1 MAPGDCGCNR
11 RRPNDLYFFLPD
23 AHRSLRYRQSI
34 QSEGG
39 GASFASEGKMS
50 TVPLPSALDA
60 QTQAFP
66 VLGQA
71 QVSRIRSASKL
82 RQVKEGEILFKPGD
96 ANVPFFVVLSGG
108 VEIVQPDL
116 AGEHL
121 IATHVPGQFTG
132 EMTMISGRRCL
143 VLGRVTK
150 AGELMELSGDGLRS
164 LVAKDAELGEI
175 FMRAFILRRLA
186 LISHGYGNLILLG
199 SRHSA
204 NTLRLREFLT
214 RNGHPHTYV
223 DLDTDK
229 SSQELLDRFDLKVD
243 QIPVVICQA
252 SAVLR
257 NPPIQELAD
266 CIGLNIAIDETQVRD
281 LIIVGAGPSGLAAGV
296 YAASEGLNVLL
307 IETASPGGQAASS
320 SKIENYL
327 GFPMGVSGQEL
338 AARALAQVEKFGA
351 RMMVA
356 RSVAELECD
365 KRPYKIR
372 LDNGDKLAA
381 RAIVI
386 ATGAQYNK
394 PHLANLEK
402 FEGQGIYYGA
412 TFMESQLCGE
422 EEVVVVG
429 GGNSAGQAAV
439 FLSETARKVYMLVR
453 SSELSSTMSRYLIRR
468 IEANPAIELHLKT
481 EIVGLEGGAHLERI
495 AWQNKTSG
503 ETSIHEI
510 RHLFIMAGA
519 SPRTEW
525 LQGCIALDEKG
536 FILTGRDLETGTS
549 GWAQARPPHMLET
562 SLPGVFAVGDV
573 RSGNVKRVASA
584 VGEGAIAIHLV
595 HRALAE
601 L

>member
-1 MAPGDCGCNR
+1 
-11 RRPNDLYFFLPD
+11 
-23 AHRSLRYRQSI
+23 
-34 QSEGG
+34 
-39 GASFASEGKMS
+39 MS

-71 QVSRIRSASKL
+71 QISRIRSAGKL
-82 RQVKEGEILFKPGD
+82 RKVKEGEILFKPGD

-164 LVAKDAELGEI
+164 LVAKDAELSEI

-257 NPPIQELAD
+257 NPSIQELAD

-453 SSELSSTMSRYLIRR
+453 SSELSTTMSRYLVQR

-495 AWQNKTSG
+495 TWQNKTSG
-503 ETSIHEI
+503 ETSIREI

-525 LQGCIALDEKG
+525 LRGCIALDEKG
-536 FILTGRDLETGTS
+536 FILTGRDLETGAS
-549 GWAQARPPHMLET
+549 GWTQARPPHMLET

>member
-1 MAPGDCGCNR
+1 MSS
-11 RRPNDLYFFLPD
+11 LP
-23 AHRSLRYRQSI
+23 I
-34 QSEGG
+34 
-39 GASFASEGKMS
+39 
-50 TVPLPSALDA
+50 PSALDA

-66 VLGQA
+66 VLTVA
-71 QVSRIRSASKL
+71 QINRVRAGSKL
-82 RQVKEGEILFKPGD
+82 RVVKQGEILFEPGD
-96 ANVPFFVVLSGG
+96 TSVPFFVLLSGG
-108 VEIVQPDL
+108 MQIVQQDL

-121 IATHVPGQFTG
+121 IATHGPGQFTG

-143 VLGRVTK
+143 VLGRVTE
-150 AGELMELSGDGLRS
+150 AGELLQLSGDGLRS
-164 LVAKDAELGEI
+164 LVAKDAELSEI

-204 NTLRLREFLT
+204 NTLRLREFLS

-223 DLDTDK
+223 DLDMDK
-229 SSQELLDRFDLKVD
+229 SSQELLDRFELKLEE
-243 QIPVVICQA
+243 IPVVICQA
-252 SAVLR
+252 RAVLR
-257 NPPIQELAD
+257 NPSIQELAD
-266 CIGLNIAIDETQVRD
+266 CLGLNSAIDETQVRD
-281 LIIVGAGPSGLAAGV
+281 LIIVGAGPAGLAAGV

-307 IETASPGGQAASS
+307 IETASPGGQAGSS

-338 AARALAQVEKFGA
+338 AARALAQAEKFGA
-351 RMMVA
+351 KMMVA
-356 RSVAELECD
+356 RSVARLECE
-365 KRPYKIR
+365 KRPYKLL

-381 RAIVI
+381 RAVVI

-394 PHLANLEK
+394 PHLPHLEK

-412 TFMESQLCGE
+412 TFMESQLCE
-422 EEVVVVG
+422 QEEVVVVG

-439 FLSETARKVYMLVR
+439 FLSETACKVYMLVR
-453 SSELSSTMSRYLIRR
+453 SSELSSTMSRYLIQR
-468 IEANPAIELHLKT
+468 IEENPAIELHFKT
-481 EIVGLEGGAHLERI
+481 EIVGLEGGTHLERI
-495 AWQNKTSG
+495 TWQDKTSG
-503 ETSIHEI
+503 ETSTHKI

-519 SPRTEW
+519 SPRTDW
-525 LQGCIALDEKG
+525 LRGCVALDEKG
-536 FILTGRDLETGTS
+536 FILTGRDLEAGTGAS
-549 GWAQARPPHMLET
+549 GWTQARSPHMLET